1 MYKSRVFNNA
11 AEFIC
16 YLLENGEELRN
27 IRSVI
32 PARGTGWV
40 YLIIKSEE

>member
-1 MYKSRVFNNA
+1 MYRLRTFNNA

-16 YLLENGEELRN
+16 YLLENGKEIKN
-27 IRSVI
+27 IHSVI
-32 PARGTGWV
+32 PARGTRWV